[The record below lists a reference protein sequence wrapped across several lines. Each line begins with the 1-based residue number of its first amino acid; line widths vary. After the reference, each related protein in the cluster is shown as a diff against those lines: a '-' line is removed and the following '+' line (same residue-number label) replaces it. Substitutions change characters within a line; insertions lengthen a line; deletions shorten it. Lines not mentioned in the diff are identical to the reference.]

1 MSITADLKMS
11 AVNPYHCHHLQH
23 APAIPT
29 TAVVLLTSLF
39 QPYVNGVIV
48 SRVLEFETSKIRL
61 RFVGIWL
68 TCSKDVIN
76 KKLPSKCSNGH
87 RLPPEPARA
96 DAHYRSA
103 RCYVPASLLLPKLC
117 LSVPVAI

>member
-1 MSITADLKMS
+1 MS
-11 AVNPYHCHHLQH
+11 AVNLPYHCHHLQH

-61 RFVGIWL
+61 SCQANVVMAIVCRRSRPEQTLITGLQGVMFQHHYF
-68 TCSKDVIN
+68 C
-76 KKLPSKCSNGH
+76 PSF
-87 RLPPEPARA
+87 A
-96 DAHYRSA
+96 
-103 RCYVPASLLLPKLC
+103 
-117 LSVPVAI
+117 